1 MTLKYAS
8 VWACVVV
15 NKVHFQEVPINKNQ
29 IECYLPSA
37 IFYENCQLSFFS
49 FVKLSLVDIN
59 TDSRMRVILI
69 AILQDKYAP
78 LFE

>member
-1 MTLKYAS
+1 MKI
-8 VWACVVV
+8 V
-15 NKVHFQEVPINKNQ
+15 N
-29 IECYLPSA
+29 YPS
-37 IFYENCQLSFFS
+37 FP

-78 LFE
+78 LFG